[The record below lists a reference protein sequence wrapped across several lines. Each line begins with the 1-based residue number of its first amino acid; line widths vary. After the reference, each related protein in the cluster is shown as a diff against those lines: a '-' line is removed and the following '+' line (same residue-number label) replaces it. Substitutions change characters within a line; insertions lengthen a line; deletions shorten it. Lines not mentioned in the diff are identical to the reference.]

1 MYHIWTLNSI
11 EINSILSK
19 NSSHLNVGGFVWFKE
34 QSKGCTWGETARNQD
49 RIWVG
54 QHIDGAWVTGTF
66 PPVVPCRPSRHT
78 LQSKEHTSWVQLR
91 PYWDNLKLSKVL
103 FLLLHCLSKEAS
115 VLQED
120 WHHCKRNARRVS
132 VQILSSKNGLDA
144 HFRGKTMKA
153 EAWRFFSYFKEEKR
167 GFCESKGKALK
178 ELSVKYIHQQR
189 LEREQS
195 CYRVFYEENQL
206 ILDVQMLKSSLKS

>member
-1 MYHIWTLNSI
+1 MYVKRNSQKSGS
-11 EINSILSK
+11 N
-19 NSSHLNVGGFVWFKE
+19 
-34 QSKGCTWGETARNQD
+34 R
-49 RIWVG
+49 
-54 QHIDGAWVTGTF
+54 DGAAYGWSMSDRNLS
-66 PPVVPCRPSRHT
+66 PVVPCRPSRHT
-78 LQSKEHTSWVQLR
+78 LQPKEHTSWVQLR

-103 FLLLHCLSKEAS
+103 FLLLHCLSREAS

-144 HFRGKTMKA
+144 HFRGKIMKA

-178 ELSVKYIHQQR
+178 ELSMKYIHRQR

-206 ILDVQMLKSSLKS
+206 ILDVQMLKSGLKS